1 MAIYIN
7 GTKVAGR
14 VSSPYQIAVKEGF
27 SGTEQKFNQSLAEI
41 STISNKIDEVKNSL
55 NQDVIVKYGVDTLET
70 IHNAINAKNNVYVE
84 KTYGSSLT
92 KRFPLSSYEL
102 NGENLIAC
110 NFNAVD
116 HSHINEVI
124 RLDINEDGQEV
135 WSTNNPTYVHIDSNV
150 TGTDSCL
157 RGIIVSTNEPTAAD
171 SGTGNNGDIWIV
183 YSN

>member
-27 SGTEQKFNQSLAEI
+27 SGTEQVFNQSLAEI

-55 NQDVIVKYGVDTLET
+55 NQDVIVKYQVDTLET

-84 KTYGSSLT
+84 KTDSSGLT

-102 NGENLIAC
+102 DEKENLIAC

-124 RLDINEDGQEV
+124 RLAPDENGQEV
-135 WSTNNPTYVHIDSNV
+135 WSTNNPTYVHIDSDV

-157 RGIIVSTNEPTAAD
+157 RGIIVSTSEPTQD
-171 SGTGNNGDIWIV
+171 KGNNGDIWIV